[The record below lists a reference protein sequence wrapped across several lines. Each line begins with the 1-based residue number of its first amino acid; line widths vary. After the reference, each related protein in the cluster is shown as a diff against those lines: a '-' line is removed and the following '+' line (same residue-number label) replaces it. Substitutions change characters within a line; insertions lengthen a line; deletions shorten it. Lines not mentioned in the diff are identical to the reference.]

1 MKKNALKL
9 NATRLRWVAAA
20 IAIIAVAGVSGV
32 AMAKEKKAR
41 VVTSGGE
48 TGNGYIGVYMQDL
61 TDDVRKGLDL
71 EVSKG
76 VLVSGVE
83 DDAPAA
89 LAGVEEGDVIVK
101 FNGNAV
107 TSPDELRDAVSA
119 VAPGKTAQVELVRE
133 GKSKT
138 MTITVGERPE
148 QHSFRWYSGDDDTGA
163 MHIARK
169 FAMLGGPR
177 LGVQAHELEDDGL
190 ASYFGARKGEGL
202 LVLSVDEESVAGKAG
217 VKPGDIINRV
227 GDETIAD
234 VQDVR
239 EALRDYDEGDQ
250 FDITVLRHG
259 KSQSLKATMDDQTHE
274 FAFTMPGHDR
284 HFQMLA
290 PRPPRAP
297 RAPRVWMQD
306 ESDDLRRELDGL
318 KKELKELKEELED
331 RNDG

>member
-20 IAIIAVAGVSGV
+20 IAIIA
-32 AMAKEKKAR
+32 
-41 VVTSGGE
+41 
-48 TGNGYIGVYMQDL
+48 
-61 TDDVRKGLDL
+61 
-71 EVSKG
+71 
-76 VLVSGVE
+76 
-83 DDAPAA
+83 
-89 LAGVEEGDVIVK
+89 
-101 FNGNAV
+101 
-107 TSPDELRDAVSA
+107 
-119 VAPGKTAQVELVRE
+119 
-133 GKSKT
+133 
-138 MTITVGERPE
+138 
-148 QHSFRWYSGDDDTGA
+148 
-163 MHIARK
+163 
-169 FAMLGGPR
+169 
-177 LGVQAHELEDDGL
+177 
-190 ASYFGARKGEGL
+190 
-202 LVLSVDEESVAGKAG
+202 VAGKAG